1 MKASCDMSRNTQK
14 VLCSSCGSGTH
25 DCRLV
30 CTSSE
35 GEPIPAFL
43 SDMKPPKESDVQ
55 TEQESEER
63 GKAPATSP
71 LFPDYKYPASVPP
84 PPTVS
89 APCLQLELTSSTFY
103 EEENVI
109 FYFSACDSC
118 LGVSTGRE
126 LFQRAAG
133 VDVCD
138 GATLKGLLPGCF
150 CSSHLHVEPSY
161 FCSAGTDFA

>member
-1 MKASCDMSRNTQK
+1 MTVASFARARRGNRYLRFYLTRSHRRRAT
-14 VLCSSCGSGTH
+14 
-25 DCRLV
+25 CRL
-30 CTSSE
+30 SGNQE
-35 GEPIPAFL
+35 REA
-43 SDMKPPKESDVQ
+43 KPQRPVLF
-55 TEQESEER
+55 
-63 GKAPATSP
+63 SP
-71 LFPDYKYPASVPP
+71 TINILPQSPP

-89 APCLQLELTSSTFY
+89 APRLQLELTSSTFY

-109 FYFSACDSC
+109 FYFSACDSR
-118 LGVSTGRE
+118 LGRE